1 MLNLFSKIL
10 SLLPLPMVH
19 ALGAML
25 GICVRLFA
33 QKPIKVLRNN
43 LTTSGLF
50 PNKHAYEEA
59 VNINIKETGKSFL
72 ETLMIWQLSD
82 ENAVSLVKTCFGW
95 NHVEEALAKGKGII
109 FLTPHLGCYEITSVY
124 YASKYPIT
132 VLFRPARQSWLNP
145 LIQKGRCK
153 GKVTLA
159 PANTS
164 GVRLLMQALKK
175 GEAIGILPD
184 QTPIKGEGEWAPFF
198 GKPAYTMALAGK
210 LAEKTGAVVIMA
222 FGRRLPHGKGFEIH
236 LNKLESGSIATPTLL
251 NQALETQIKQFPEQY
266 LWAYNRYKVSNSNHP
281 PPESK
286 S

>member
-10 SLLPLPMVH
+10 SLLPLPIVH
-19 ALGAML
+19 ALGTML
-25 GICVRLFA
+25 GVCVRLFA

-50 PNKHAYEEA
+50 PNKLTFEDA
-59 VNINIKETGKSFL
+59 VKINIKETGKSFL

-82 ENAVSLVKTCFGW
+82 ENSVSLVKSCFGW
-95 NHVEEALAKGKGII
+95 SHVEEALARGKGII

-145 LIQKGRCK
+145 LIQKGRTK

-164 GVRLLMQALKK
+164 GVRLLMQALKR

-222 FGRRLPHGKGFEIH
+222 FGRRLPHGRGFEIH

-251 NQALETQIKQFPEQY
+251 NLTLEAQIKQFPEQY
-266 LWAYNRYKVSNSNHP
+266 LWAYNRYKVSNNNHP

>member
-1 MLNLFSKIL
+1 
-10 SLLPLPMVH
+10 
-19 ALGAML
+19 
-25 GICVRLFA
+25 
-33 QKPIKVLRNN
+33 
-43 LTTSGLF
+43 
-50 PNKHAYEEA
+50 
-59 VNINIKETGKSFL
+59 
-72 ETLMIWQLSD
+72 
-82 ENAVSLVKTCFGW
+82 
-95 NHVEEALAKGKGII
+95 
-109 FLTPHLGCYEITSVY
+109 
-124 YASKYPIT
+124 
-132 VLFRPARQSWLNP
+132 
-145 LIQKGRCK
+145 
-153 GKVTLA
+153 
-159 PANTS
+159 
-164 GVRLLMQALKK
+164 MQALKK

-266 LWAYNRYKVSNSNHP
+266 LWAYNRYKVSNNNHP